1 MNNNIENHKMIDN
14 NKKEILIDN
23 NNNIYNDKFNNDY
36 NNNNDSFADPNSS
49 SNSLNDSMN
58 KIEEMQMEENDN
70 DKNIDDMKVKKDS
83 KQLQNLMI
91 VYDLRIKLFTLIS
104 IFFCIIT
111 ITFNLGVCIKTKKI
125 INIKIND
132 KFLTMNF
139 VMFIILLIILNSFN
153 VGLLF
158 YLYYKKEDQICKIIY
173 KNLQYYFVLT
183 EVIFGG
189 SFVTGLFFE
198 PDTWTYIFNE
208 TFYLTNIILFS
219 FFFID
224 IKYKKNLNISA
235 NVFISYYL
243 SILFAFI
250 IYITT
255 YNLALILCNNLNER
269 TAFYEEDYDGYK
281 STICFFVIFLQTLIS
296 ITLLAYIKDVFFG
309 FTNFYIILALL
320 IHKDSSY
327 ENLTIFSLIIFC
339 ILLFLSCIF
348 TIYKKGYS
356 VLGIDKNNDIN
367 LTKNQKSSN

>member
-1 MNNNIENHKMIDN
+1 MNNIENHKMIDN
-14 NKKEILIDN
+14 NKNEILIDN
-23 NNNIYNDKFNNDY
+23 KNNIYNDKFNNDY
-36 NNNNDSFADPNSS
+36 NNDSFADPNSS
-49 SNSLNDSMN
+49 ENSLNDSMN

-91 VYDLRIKLFTLIS
+91 VYNLRIKLFTLIS

-111 ITFNLGVCIKTKKI
+111 ITLNLGVCIKTKKI

-224 IKYKKNLNISA
+224 IKYKKNLNICA

-255 YNLALILCNNLNER
+255 YNLALILCNNLNLRNEV
-269 TAFYEEDYDGYK
+269 FNEDYNNYK
-281 STICFFVIFLQTLIS
+281 STICFIVNFLQTLIS
-296 ITLLAYIKDVFFG
+296 ITLLAYIKDVFFA
-309 FTNFYIILALL
+309 FTNLYIILALL

-327 ENLTIFSLIIFC
+327 EKITVISLVIFC
-339 ILLFLSCIF
+339 ILLFLSCLF

-356 VLGIDKNNDIN
+356 VLGIDKNADIN
-367 LTKNQKSSN
+367 VTKNQKSTD

>member
-1 MNNNIENHKMIDN
+1 
-14 NKKEILIDN
+14 
-23 NNNIYNDKFNNDY
+23 
-36 NNNNDSFADPNSS
+36 
-49 SNSLNDSMN
+49 
-58 KIEEMQMEENDN
+58 
-70 DKNIDDMKVKKDS
+70 
-83 KQLQNLMI
+83 
-91 VYDLRIKLFTLIS
+91 
-104 IFFCIIT
+104 
-111 ITFNLGVCIKTKKI
+111 
-125 INIKIND
+125 
-132 KFLTMNF
+132 
-139 VMFIILLIILNSFN
+139 MFIILLIILNSFN

-224 IKYKKNLNISA
+224 IKYKKNLNICA

-250 IYITT
+250 IYITFF
-255 YNLALILCNNLNER
+255 NLALILCNNLNER
-269 TAFYEEDYDGYK
+269 TDVYEENYDGYK

-296 ITLLAYIKDVFFG
+296 ITLLAYIKDVFFA

-320 IHKDSSY
+320 IHKDSTY
-327 ENLTIFSLIIFC
+327 ENLTIYSLICFC
-339 ILLFLSCIF
+339 ILLFLSCVF

>member
-1 MNNNIENHKMIDN
+1 MNNNENLKMIDN

-23 NNNIYNDKFNNDY
+23 NNNKNNDDF
-36 NNNNDSFADPNSS
+36 NDDSFADPNSNE
-49 SNSLNDSMN
+49 NSLNDSMN
-58 KIEEMQMEENDN
+58 KMEEMQMEDN
-70 DKNIDDMKVKKDS
+70 DKSLSDMKDSKDS

-91 VYDLRIKLFTLIS
+91 VYNLRIKLFTLIS
-104 IFFCIIT
+104 IIFCSIT
-111 ITFNLGVCIKTKKI
+111 IFFNLIICLKTNKI

-139 VMFIILLIILNSFN
+139 IMFMILLFILECFN
-153 VGLLF
+153 GGLI
-158 YLYYKKEDQICKIIY
+158 YLLYWKKEDQLCKIIY
-173 KNLQYYFVLT
+173 KNLKYYFVLT
-183 EVIFGG
+183 EIIFGG

-224 IKYKKNLNISA
+224 IKYKKNLNVWA
-235 NVFISYYL
+235 NIFISYYL

-255 YNLALILCNNLNER
+255 YNLALILCNNLNLRNEV
-269 TAFYEEDYDGYK
+269 FNEDYNNYK
-281 STICFFVIFLQTLIS
+281 STICFIVNFLQTLIS
-296 ITLLAYIKDVFFG
+296 ITLLAYIKDVFFA
-309 FTNFYIILALL
+309 FTNLYIILALL

-327 ENLTIFSLIIFC
+327 EKITVISLVIFC
-339 ILLFLSCIF
+339 ILLFLSCLF

-356 VLGIDKNNDIN
+356 VLGIDKNADIN
-367 LTKNQKSSN
+367 VTKNQKSTD